1 MINRLHKPQRMCIVC
16 KGRYFQFE
24 LTRLQV
30 RDSNLVE
37 YKGFNRSFYI
47 CEQCSKLD
55 KTPYVISSRFKIDR
69 EKTTEQLKE
78 ILVNAKNQG

>member
-1 MINRLHKPQRMCIVC
+1 MCIIC

-24 LTRLQV
+24 LIRLQV
-30 RDSNLVE
+30 RDSNLVKYE
-37 YKGFNRSFYI
+37 GFNRSFYM

-55 KTPYVISSRFKIDR
+55 KSSYVIASKFKINR

-78 ILVNAKNQG
+78 IVVNAKNQG